1 MTERRRSRTDP
12 ATGYAAWRVLK
23 TRWATGPVPLRRAMY
38 CRAVSEE
45 GVSSLIHQTL
55 LGDAWEHAAAAISIF
70 SDDGRYIACNRAF
83 CELSGYTRDEIVQ
96 MRVGVD
102 LAADGRNMQLF
113 EDIVGSGRTRGGGG
127 LKRKD
132 GVVVEVDVEAI
143 ATTVA
148 GLPYHIVLY
157 FESST
162 STS

>member
-1 MTERRRSRTDP
+1 
-12 ATGYAAWRVLK
+12 
-23 TRWATGPVPLRRAMY
+23 MY